1 MDNEVFRSFNA
12 VPGVCAAQVDA
23 RGVVVKASQQLYRR
37 LGCHPDDLRGRYFMD
52 VVRRDGLR
60 GETII
65 VMVESE
71 QERRPETT
79 GGGTKKILTKMDSRI
94 LEGVAAGVSTAK
106 LAVMVD
112 LSRGGVEYHVTNLL
126 RKLRAPNRT
135 SLVSKAYAE
144 GILEAGTWPPK
155 VVPDFV
161 K

>member
-1 MDNEVFRSFNA
+1 MDNDVFRTLTA

-23 RGVVVKASQQLYRR
+23 SGAVVTASQQLYRR
-37 LGCHPDDLRGRYFMD
+37 LGCHPDDVRGRPFVD

-60 GETII
+60 GETIV
-65 VMVESE
+65 VMVAPGYCRESGS
-71 QERRPETT
+71 RR
-79 GGGTKKILTKMDSRI
+79 ILTKMDSKI
-94 LEGVAAGVSTAK
+94 LEGVAAGVPTAK
-106 LAVMVD
+106 LALMVD

-126 RKLRAPNRT
+126 RKLSAPNRT

-144 GILEAGTWPPK
+144 GILAAGTWPPK

>member
-1 MDNEVFRSFNA
+1 MDNEVFRTFTA
-12 VPGVCAAQVDA
+12 APGVCAAQVDA
-23 RGVVVKASQQLYRR
+23 RGVVVTASQRLYSR
-37 LGCHPDDLRGRYFMD
+37 LGCHPDDLRGRNVLD
-52 VVRRDGLR
+52 LVQRDGLR
-60 GETII
+60 GETIV
-65 VMVESE
+65 VMVAPDQKHTAS
-71 QERRPETT
+71 R
-79 GGGTKKILTKMDSRI
+79 KILTKMDSRI

-106 LAVMVD
+106 LALMVE

-144 GILEAGTWPPK
+144 GILAAGTWPPK

>member
-1 MDNEVFRSFNA
+1 MDNDVFRSFTT
-12 VPGVCAAQVDA
+12 VPGVYAAQVDA
-23 RGVVVKASQQLYRR
+23 RGVLVRASQQLYRR
-37 LGCHPDDLRGRYFMD
+37 LGCQPDDLHGRYLHD
-52 VVRRDGLR
+52 VVQRDGLR

-65 VMVESE
+65 VMVAPD
-71 QERRPETT
+71 QQRTQRPDAI
-79 GGGTKKILTKMDSRI
+79 KYRKILTKMDSRI
-94 LEGVAAGVSTAK
+94 LEGVAAGVPTAK
-106 LAVMVD
+106 LAGMVE

-144 GILEAGTWPPK
+144 GILAAGTWPPK